1 MIMSTTKEDIVE
13 LRISSIAP
21 SPYQYREINQ
31 AVVEGIAETL
41 EDGGI
46 IQQPVVVRPNPNP
59 QADIEHEWELV
70 FGHHRLEG
78 AELAGKVTIPAI
90 IRVMSTED
98 VLRAQ
103 LVENMQRSDPSPFE
117 EAMGMQSMID
127 TGLSGRA
134 LAKSLGVSPS
144 HVGNRLRMLKLT
156 GKARE
161 LLKQGVIGPDV
172 AALLGSYPAPLH
184 DEGVKLVTYTVGI
197 VTHCVDFRT
206 ARDRIKDNLGAD
218 VSDTPWGFEEPMGNI
233 GACSACPKLSQNDE
247 VAFGMVPANVCLD
260 SSCYQMK
267 KRLHTK
273 AQLDAAKDKG
283 QRVMSKADVE
293 QLGKASGEFMPV
305 TRSMCGQHP
314 SGPFATTWQQAID
327 EIKAAGRL
335 VPEPVMVDLEDSTG
349 LMLTADDRKAIMQEL
364 YAIQH
369 EFDQLD
375 KQQQATKVD
384 ADDQEEDM
392 EPHDEDPQPPATTSI
407 PTAAWPAQRR
417 DETEGMSPE
426 MVATFR
432 HWGKLIAPAVAKR
445 VNGRER
451 SNADLMMI
459 CDFVADL
466 ICMSDD
472 RDILEEALGW
482 DPTPENPGDWLPG
495 EDWAAWVL
503 GKLEAATGDEKSTFI
518 IMAVILSGYPF
529 SASTAAAIATKRLEL
544 AQRYGVDVIA
554 LTTDGPTTEGQATAT
569 TSGKG
574 EDDE

>member
-156 GKARE
+156 GKARDM
-161 LLKQGVIGPDV
+161 LKQGVIGPDV

-267 KRLHTK
+267 KRLPSWT
-273 AQLDAAKDKG
+273 QP
-283 QRVMSKADVE
+283 R
-293 QLGKASGEFMPV
+293 
-305 TRSMCGQHP
+305 TR
-314 SGPFATTWQQAID
+314 A
-327 EIKAAGRL
+327 
-335 VPEPVMVDLEDSTG
+335 
-349 LMLTADDRKAIMQEL
+349 
-364 YAIQH
+364 
-369 EFDQLD
+369 
-375 KQQQATKVD
+375 
-384 ADDQEEDM
+384 
-392 EPHDEDPQPPATTSI
+392 
-407 PTAAWPAQRR
+407 
-417 DETEGMSPE
+417 
-426 MVATFR
+426 
-432 HWGKLIAPAVAKR
+432 
-445 VNGRER
+445 
-451 SNADLMMI
+451 
-459 CDFVADL
+459 
-466 ICMSDD
+466 
-472 RDILEEALGW
+472 
-482 DPTPENPGDWLPG
+482 
-495 EDWAAWVL
+495 
-503 GKLEAATGDEKSTFI
+503 
-518 IMAVILSGYPF
+518 
-529 SASTAAAIATKRLEL
+529 SAS
-544 AQRYGVDVIA
+544 
-554 LTTDGPTTEGQATAT
+554 
-569 TSGKG
+569 
-574 EDDE
+574 